1 MWYRSLLVFVFIMML
16 AQGVVAAGEVVKL
29 PKPVLEG
36 GMSVEQAIYERRSVR
51 SFSAEGLSL
60 NDVSQLLWA
69 AGGQTVD
76 GITGPTRAY
85 ASAGGIYPLDI
96 YLVVGKVEIISP
108 GIYRYDWKE
117 HSLNMVAEGD
127 KRQELAEAAMGQ
139 SMIKNAPVTIV
150 LTVEPQKVFS
160 RYGDRGV
167 SRYISMDAGH
177 LGQNVSLEAQSLG
190 LGTVMVG
197 AFMDKEVMKVMD
209 LKKEMPIYI
218 IPVGHAGE

>member
-1 MWYRSLLVFVFIMML
+1 MWYRSLMVFVFIVML
-16 AQGVVAAGEVVKL
+16 AQGAAAAEGTVKL
-29 PKPVLEG
+29 PEPRREG
-36 GMSVEQAIYERRSVR
+36 GMSVEQAIHERRSVR
-51 SFSAEGLSL
+51 SFSDAGLSM

-69 AGGQTVD
+69 AGGQTID

-96 YLVVGKVEIISP
+96 YLVVGKVELLRP
-108 GIYRYDWKE
+108 GVYRYDWKE
-117 HSLNMVAEGD
+117 HSLKMVSEGD
-127 KRQELAEAAMGQ
+127 KRASLAQASQGQ
-139 SMIKNAPVTIV
+139 SMIQNAPATIV
-150 LTVEPQKVFS
+150 ITVEPGKVFS

-197 AFMDKEVMKVMD
+197 AFTDNEVMEVMG

-218 IPVGHAGE
+218 IPVGHPER